1 MFVKHSIKTVVF
13 MTLWP
18 TYHPSYNGVLQ
29 SKEFHHFSLYTG
41 VNECDY
47 DQSTD
52 NNEPFC
58 Y

>member
-1 MFVKHSIKTVVF
+1 MF

-18 TYHPSYNGVLQ
+18 TCHPSYNGVLQ